1 MKNIISVALWMS
13 LVLSIGVGCKN
24 KKPNSSVDS
33 NTVEAPPPPAVE
45 NNSLDNN
52 ISLVDADSLTKNK
65 IKESENAAK
74 TDKKALAEKA
84 KKAEAKPSKV
94 DKGKTAA
101 TTKIPVKAPS
111 PTKVPAK
118 AVKPTTKADN
128 FPDEQIIKRNGR
140 DDVMKIAEAA
150 PAYNGGDKAMRKF
163 LQNNIKYPLK
173 AKDDGVQGTV
183 FVRFV
188 VEKDGVVDD
197 VVVSKGVH
205 PLLDAEAKR
214 VVSVMPKWT
223 PGKQKGKPVAVQYTL
238 PVRFQIVD

>member
-1 MKNIISVALWMS
+1 MKNIISVALWML
-13 LVLSIGVGCKN
+13 LVLSVGVGCKN

-65 IKESENAAK
+65 IKESENTAK

-84 KKAEAKPSKV
+84 KKAEVKPPKV

-101 TTKIPVKAPS
+101 TTKISAKAPA

-118 AVKPTTKADN
+118 GAKPTTKADN
-128 FPDEQIIKRNGR
+128 FPDEQVIKRNGR

-197 VVVSKGVH
+197 VTVSKGVH
-205 PLLDAEAKR
+205 SLLDAEAKR

>member
-33 NTVEAPPPPAVE
+33 NTVEAPPPPAVD

-65 IKESENAAK
+65 IKESENAVK
-74 TDKKALAEKA
+74 TDKKGTVEKP

-94 DKGKTAA
+94 EKGKTAA
-101 TTKIPVKAPS
+101 TTKIPAKAA
-111 PTKVPAK
+111 PTKVPSK

-128 FPDEQIIKRNGR
+128 FPDEQVIKRNGR

>member
-1 MKNIISVALWMS
+1 MKKIISVSLWMS
-13 LVLSIGVGCKN
+13 LVLTIGVGCKN

-33 NTVEAPPPPAVE
+33 NTVEAPPPPSVE

-52 ISLVDADSLTKNK
+52 ISLVNSDTLMKNK
-65 IKESENAAK
+65 NKEAEKAAK
-74 TDKKALAEKA
+74 TDKTAAVEKP
-84 KKAEAKPSKV
+84 KKVEIKPSKV
-94 DKGKTAA
+94 EKGKTAA
-101 TTKIPVKAPS
+101 TTKIPVKAPI
-111 PTKVPAK
+111 PAK
-118 AVKPTTKADN
+118 APAKGAKPTTKADN
-128 FPDEQIIKRNGR
+128 FPDDQVIKRNGR

-197 VVVSKGVH
+197 VAVSKGVH

-238 PVRFQIVD
+238 PVRFQIIE